1 MDFEKPYNL
10 IIDKITRWIETF
22 ISMFPNILLAGIIV
36 VLGIFIGRWIGKK
49 SRKFMLKITKVEI
62 LSNLFGSLMYTL
74 IVALVLLTAL
84 KILSLD
90 KALSSALAGAGIIG
104 LALAFA
110 FQDIAANFVSGIV
123 LSIRL
128 PMRIG
133 HLIQVKDTIGT
144 VSKINLRDTVIR
156 TFHGHDVII
165 PNKVIFDSPII
176 NYSISNKRC
185 IDLEVGVSY
194 GDQLPDVKEITLK
207 AMEKISDRLDEQGA
221 LFYYKGFGDSS
232 IDFFVRLWLKETNQ
246 AFFLETR
253 SQAIMIIKE
262 TFDEN
267 DLSIPFPIRTL
278 DFDGKGGKNLSDIAV
293 NVVQDKV

>member
-1 MDFEKPYNL
+1 MNVEEVYLMIKDKLVNWMETLIKMLPNL
-10 IIDKITRWIETF
+10 VLAAIIIVLGFFIARWIR
-22 ISMFPNILLAGIIV
+22 NKAQKII
-36 VLGIFIGRWIGKK
+36 R
-49 SRKFMLKITKVEI
+49 KITKI
-62 LSNLFGSLMYTL
+62 DIISNLLGSIIYA
-74 IVALVLLTAL
+74 IAIGVVLLTAL
-84 KILSLD
+84 KILNLD
-90 KALSSALAGAGIIG
+90 KALGAALAGAGIVG

-110 FQDIAANFVSGIV
+110 FQDIAANFVSGIF

-185 IDLEVGVSY
+185 IDLDVGVSY
-194 GDQLPDVKEITLK
+194 RDELPDVK
-207 AMEKISDRLDEQGA
+207 KISLDALKQIDDRLDEQGA
-221 LFYYKGFGDSS
+221 LFYYKEFGDSS
-232 IDFFVRLWLKETNQ
+232 VNFFVRLWLKETNQ

-253 SQAIMIIKE
+253 SRAIMILKK

-267 DLSIPFPIRTL
+267 NLSMPFPIRTL
-278 DFDGKGGKNLSDIAV
+278 DFDPKGGKNISEVPIDIKK
-293 NVVQDKV
+293 N

>member
-1 MDFEKPYNL
+1 MNVEEVYLMIKDKLVNWMETLIKMLPNL
-10 IIDKITRWIETF
+10 VLAAIIIVLGFFIARWIR
-22 ISMFPNILLAGIIV
+22 NKAQKII
-36 VLGIFIGRWIGKK
+36 R
-49 SRKFMLKITKVEI
+49 KITKI
-62 LSNLFGSLMYTL
+62 DIISNLLGSIIYA
-74 IVALVLLTAL
+74 IAIGVVLLTAL
-84 KILSLD
+84 KILNLD
-90 KALSSALAGAGIIG
+90 KALGAALAGAGIVG

-110 FQDIAANFVSGIV
+110 FQDIAANFVSGIF

-185 IDLEVGVSY
+185 IDLDVGVSY
-194 GDQLPDVKEITLK
+194 GDELPDVK
-207 AMEKISDRLDEQGA
+207 KISLDALKQIDDRLDEQGA
-221 LFYYKGFGDSS
+221 LFYYKEFGDSS
-232 IDFFVRLWLKETNQ
+232 VNFFVRLWLKETNQ

-253 SQAIMIIKE
+253 SRAIMILKK

-267 DLSIPFPIRTL
+267 NLSMPFPIRTL
-278 DFDGKGGKNLSDIAV
+278 DFDPKGGKNISEVPIDIKK
-293 NVVQDKV
+293 N